1 MLDLGT
7 SAYQRFGS
15 QILKATCESH
25 RKSVHPRPSL
35 AMVGLVV
42 KLPDARI
49 KSEMNKCIK
58 DDYTG

>member
-7 SAYQRFGS
+7 YQRSGL

-35 AMVGLVV
+35 AMAGLVV

-58 DDYTG
+58 DDNTG

>member
-7 SAYQRFGS
+7 YQRSGS

-25 RKSVHPRPSL
+25 RKSVHPRPSF

-42 KLPDARI
+42 KLSDARI

-58 DDYTG
+58 DDNTG